1 MEEFMIQR
9 RALVDA
15 FERELVR
22 REAPNYFQN
31 LKIVEALYNEAR
43 ALGALPPAD
52 PLDGIEV
59 DVHLASVLNVRAS
72 S

>member
-1 MEEFMIQR
+1 MIQR

-22 REAPNYFQN
+22 REVPNYFKN

-59 DVHLASVLNVRAS
+59 DVHLARVLNVRAS

>member
-1 MEEFMIQR
+1 MIQR

-59 DVHLASVLNVRAS
+59 VVHLARVLNVRAS

>member
-1 MEEFMIQR
+1 MIQR

-59 DVHLASVLNVRAS
+59 DVHLARVLNVRAS

>member
-1 MEEFMIQR
+1 MIQR

-15 FERELVR
+15 FESELVR

-43 ALGALPPAD
+43 ALGALPLAD

-59 DVHLASVLNVRAS
+59 DVHLARVLNVRTS

>member
-1 MEEFMIQR
+1 MIQH

-22 REAPNYFQN
+22 REVPNYFKN

-59 DVHLASVLNVRAS
+59 DVHLARVLNVRAS

>member
-1 MEEFMIQR
+1 MIQR

-22 REAPNYFQN
+22 REAPNYFKN

-59 DVHLASVLNVRAS
+59 DVHLARVLNVRAS

>member
-1 MEEFMIQR
+1 MIQR
-9 RALVDA
+9 RDLVDA

-22 REAPNYFQN
+22 REVPNYFKN

-59 DVHLASVLNVRAS
+59 DVHLARVLNVRAS

>member
-1 MEEFMIQR
+1 MIQR
-9 RALVDA
+9 PALVDA

-59 DVHLASVLNVRAS
+59 DVHLARVLNVRAS

>member
-1 MEEFMIQR
+1 MIQR

-43 ALGALPPAD
+43 ALGVLPPAD